1 MRVVELN
8 AEQTHALRRAV
19 LRRAD
24 PDANVVFECD
34 HDPAT
39 FHLGVIEDGDLLAI
53 STWIPAPPSAQLR
66 GMAVEP
72 SRQGEGL
79 ATRLLEEGYERL
91 RSLGVELLWAHARD
105 TALSFYTRAGF
116 TVVGDGFVTPDTG
129 LPHHL
134 VTLSLDLEK

>member
-1 MRVVELN
+1 VRVVELT

-19 LRRAD
+19 LRAAD
-24 PDANVVFECD
+24 PASNVVFECD

-39 FHLGVIEDGDLLAI
+39 FHLGVIEDGVPVAI

-72 SRQGEGL
+72 NHQGAGL
-79 ATRLLEEGYERL
+79 ATRLLQEAYERL
-91 RSLGVELLWAHARD
+91 RALGVELLWAHARD
-105 TALSFYTRAGF
+105 TALSFYTGAGF

>member
-1 MRVVELN
+1 MRVVELT

-39 FHLGVIEDGDLLAI
+39 FHLGVIENGVVIAT

-79 ATRLLEEGYERL
+79 ATGLLEGAYERL
-91 RSLGVELLWAHARD
+91 RGLGVGLLWAHARD

-134 VTLSLDLEK
+134 VTLSLHLEK

>member
-1 MRVVELN
+1 MYVVELN

-24 PDANVVFECD
+24 PEANVVFECD

-72 SRQGEGL
+72 FRQGEGL
-79 ATRLLEEGYERL
+79 ATRLLEEGYARL
-91 RSLGVELLWAHARD
+91 RSIGVELLWAHARD
-105 TALSFYTRAGF
+105 TALSFYSRAGF
-116 TVVGDGFVTPDTG
+116 TVVGDGLVTPDTG

>member
-1 MRVVELN
+1 VRVVELT

-24 PDANVVFECD
+24 PEASVVFECD

-39 FHLGVIEDGDLLAI
+39 FHLGVVDDGVVIAT
-53 STWIPAPPSAQLR
+53 STWVPAPPSAQLR

-79 ATRLLEEGYERL
+79 ATGLLEAAYERL
-91 RSLGVELLWAHARD
+91 RALGVEQLWAHARD

-116 TVVGDGFVTPDTG
+116 TVVGEGFVTPDTG
-129 LPHHL
+129 LAHHL

>member
-1 MRVVELN
+1 MRVVELT

-24 PDANVVFECD
+24 PEAIVVFECD

-39 FHLGVIEDGDLLAI
+39 FHLGVIEDRNPIAI

-72 SRQGEGL
+72 SRQGQGL
-79 ATRLLEEGYERL
+79 ATRLLEAGYERL
-91 RSLGVELLWAHARD
+91 RSLGVAHLWAHARD

-129 LPHHL
+129 VPHHL

>member
-1 MRVVELN
+1 MRVVELT

-19 LRRAD
+19 LRATD
-24 PDANVVFECD
+24 PEASVVFECD

-39 FHLGVIEDGDLLAI
+39 FHLGIVEDGGPIAI

-79 ATRLLEEGYERL
+79 ATRMLEAGYERL
-91 RSLGVELLWAHARD
+91 GAVGVELLWAHARD

-116 TVVGDGFVTPDTG
+116 IVVGDGFLTPDTG

-134 VTLSLDLEK
+134 VTLSLDLDK

>member
-1 MRVVELN
+1 MHVVELT

-19 LRRAD
+19 LRGAD
-24 PDANVVFECD
+24 PGANVVFDCD

-39 FHLGVIEDGDLLAI
+39 FHLGAVEDGVVVAT

-79 ATRLLEEGYERL
+79 ATGLLEAAYESL
-91 RSLGVELLWAHARD
+91 RALGVELLWAHARD

-129 LPHHL
+129 LSHHL
-134 VTLSLDLEK
+134 VTLSLNLEK